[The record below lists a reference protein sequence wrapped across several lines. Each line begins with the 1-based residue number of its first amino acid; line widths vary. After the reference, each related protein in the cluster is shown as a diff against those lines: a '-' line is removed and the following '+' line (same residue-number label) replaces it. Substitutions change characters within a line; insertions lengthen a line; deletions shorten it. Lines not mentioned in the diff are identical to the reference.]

1 MLRDSRGLVE
11 DVVTLR
17 NKLRLT
23 EKNLQSVGEQL
34 SQSGNDLIDEDT
46 DVVEAFPGRLTLEDL
61 QNPDPVDS
69 HPEQQDCA
77 HPRDCRSVRDMEA
90 ETSVLRRKL
99 NTIRQENSSL
109 VLQNRQLMG
118 DIEAAQ
124 MELASSR
131 SKIRMLG
138 STVGARTSS
147 VSHMKE
153 QILGLEAE
161 LDTLTKA
168 LESAEQRLEEREQT
182 VMQSHRLV
190 EKLRD
195 ELRFVK
201 AELADRTRLGKR
213 AEQQRNQALQNAEKL
228 TVTFKEYKEDA
239 AEKLRKVLESEDQLK
254 ISLMECDREREELE
268 RKCTALESEKEN
280 LRHNICKLKEAV
292 SHSESLSTE
301 RVQLQSQLQQFSDQ
315 LKQLQKELAEKEAQ
329 LQDTAGL
336 RRENEDLRLLTACQ
350 EQRVA
355 QAHREREQERAELTS
370 LESVLDLLHLR
381 ENREG
386 VLCVNPCLLPALS
399 YTNTTESLR
408 HNSGERYQKLLA
420 VLQMVEKEKSR
431 QVSATQSLQERLSRA
446 QEEISS
452 LQTSITERASHY
464 QQLHNQL
471 LEKATQATALEKE
484 LKKKNSRVAVLEKQL
499 QEKSSAYSQ
508 AVMKTGHLEQDLL
521 EKTSSIQHY
530 QSVLNKKQRE
540 YQQTVDKVK
549 AEQSHKCKE
558 LEDEREVLQLSL
570 AQKQTEIEEL
580 EQNLT
585 DVHRD
590 KQAAQ
595 QRATLLQSFIDQLTE
610 DFEAKSKCSEETLR
624 NVEEQAADSAS
635 KLRSLQTELSSC
647 KEELSLYLQ
656 QMEEVKN
663 HHEKQLEVKSSELS
677 QLQEELRRK
686 CEAYQSSSEENL
698 QLQHSIQNQHCMLEE
713 STSRITQ
720 LEESQSLLQSQVSQ
734 LEQDLE
740 KERSALSQ
748 ALRIREREVEEVNQE
763 VQKKERQ
770 AAELSGSITQLSSE
784 MSKCRVELSD
794 MELELLRLRRD
805 SNTKA
810 SQLVQMEET
819 LKETKG
825 LLDKKSEIVMD
836 LEEKLHRSEMD
847 RRNSLQRAQLLEGQ
861 LKEVR
866 GELADTLDH
875 LQELSDVLQHTQ
887 LTSDQRQAAIDKLA
901 AELRESQRELEE
913 RNHEVLDLD
922 TALKER
928 QGELQQRAQL
938 LGQLDVAI
946 KDHKLEMEKKVEF
959 LQEAL
964 EKSQNEL
971 REKDQ
976 QMQFLTERLEMLKSQ
991 LQAKEDLDRGAVGH
1005 SQQLRVYREQLLKTV
1020 QQLQEAQTRCDSLNR
1035 QIEEIT
1041 RQAHQK
1047 ENEVGQ
1053 LREEMCAMEKRS
1065 AQAEVRLQAS
1075 VSTLQQELEQQR
1087 EEHRKELSAL
1097 QQTRGQLLMVSDQIS
1112 CTLRNSQEQLSQR
1125 LQQARD
1131 QLEEARS
1138 TSVRLHA
1145 ELHNKEQLLQNANE
1159 NLLIKESEIARLQTK
1174 LSSLGRVTDL
1184 HNITLRHKP
1193 STPPLPPLSPPHKDS
1208 ILQDPPS
1215 STRSS
1220 LSPWHNTFSDASL
1233 ELSDSLKASVQA
1245 ALQPPSSPAQVWQG
1259 LSSHEASC
1267 STDMTFNPLTYMLDQ
1282 EEPEEADLDSLSG
1295 MLRFVNQTLALQEQQ
1310 SLLDNSTHAT
1320 GT

>member
-1 MLRDSRGLVE
+1 
-11 DVVTLR
+11 
-17 NKLRLT
+17 
-23 EKNLQSVGEQL
+23 
-34 SQSGNDLIDEDT
+34 
-46 DVVEAFPGRLTLEDL
+46 
-61 QNPDPVDS
+61 
-69 HPEQQDCA
+69 
-77 HPRDCRSVRDMEA
+77 MEA

-99 NTIRQENSSL
+99 NTIRQENASL
-109 VLQNRQLMG
+109 VLQNQQLMG

-182 VMQSHRLV
+182 LMQSHRLV

-195 ELRFVK
+195 ELRIIK

-213 AEQQRNQALQNAEKL
+213 AELQRNQALQNAEKL
-228 TVTFKEYKEDA
+228 TVTFKEYKEDV

-254 ISLMECDREREELE
+254 ISLMECDRERAELE

-280 LRHNICKLKEAV
+280 LRHNICELKEAV
-292 SHSESLSTE
+292 SRSESLSTE
-301 RVQLQSQLQQFSDQ
+301 RVQMQSQLQQFSDQ
-315 LKQLQKELAEKEAQ
+315 IKQLQKELAEKEAQ
-329 LQDTAGL
+329 LQDTTGL

-355 QAHREREQERAELTS
+355 QSHREREQDRAELTS

-399 YTNTTESLR
+399 YTNITESLR
-408 HNSGERYQKLLA
+408 HKPVGERYQKLLA

-431 QVSATQSLQERLSRA
+431 QVSAAQSLQERLSRA

-452 LQTSITERASHY
+452 LQNSITERASHY
-464 QQLHNQL
+464 HQLHNQL

-484 LKKKNSRVAVLEKQL
+484 LKKKNLRVAVLEKQL

-508 AVMKTGHLEQDLL
+508 AVMKTGQLEQDLL

-549 AEQSHKCKE
+549 LAQSHKCKE

-570 AQKQTEIEEL
+570 AQKQTEIKEL

-585 DVHRD
+585 DVHRE
-590 KQAAQ
+590 KQEAQ

-635 KLRSLQTELSSC
+635 KLRSLQSELSSC
-647 KEELSLYLQ
+647 KEELNVYLQ
-656 QMEEVKN
+656 QMEEIKK

-748 ALRIREREVEEVNQE
+748 ALRKREREVEEVNQE

-825 LLDKKSEIVMD
+825 LLDKKSEIVID

-964 EKSQNEL
+964 EKGQNEL

-976 QMQFLTERLEMLKSQ
+976 QMQFLTERLEILKSQ
-991 LQAKEDLDRGAVGH
+991 LQAKEDMDKGAVGH

-1020 QQLQEAQTRCDSLNR
+1020 QQLQEAQSRCDSLNR

-1053 LREEMCAMEKRS
+1053 LREELCVMEKRS

-1112 CTLRNSQEQLSQR
+1112 SSLRNSGEQLSQR

-1138 TSVRLHA
+1138 TSARLHA

-1159 NLLIKESEIARLQTK
+1159 NLLLKESEIARLQTK
-1174 LSSLGRVTDL
+1174 LSSLSRVTDL

-1193 STPPLPPLSPPHKDS
+1193 STPPPPLSPPHKDS
-1208 ILQDPPS
+1208 IPQDPPS

-1245 ALQPPSSPAQVWQG
+1245 ALQPPSSPVQTWQG
-1259 LSSHEASC
+1259 LTSHEASC

-1310 SLLDNSTHAT
+1310 SLLDNSTHTT